1 MRCADFE
8 IKPLPHRISIQTGDP
23 ADFAPHPSRRRIE
36 LEPGKVER
44 GLLQLVLAVIE
55 LIRQL
60 MEKQALRRI
69 EGGSL
74 APGEADRLGQTLME
88 LELKIKELQKQ
99 FGIEDLNMDLGP
111 LGKLLDE

>member
-1 MRCADFE
+1 MPCAE
-8 IKPLPHRISIQTGDP
+8 LEMKAPPYKIGIQTGDP
-23 ADFAPHPSRRRIE
+23 ASFAPHPSRRRVE
-36 LEPGKVER
+36 LEPGKIER

-69 EGGSL
+69 EAGSL
-74 APGEADRLGQTLME
+74 TPSEVDRLGQTLME

-99 FGIEDLNMDLGP
+99 FDIEDLNIDLGP

>member
-1 MRCADFE
+1 MPSAE
-8 IKPLPHRISIQTGDP
+8 IRVHAQPYAIGIQAGDP
-23 ADFAPHPSRRRIE
+23 ANFAPHPSRQRVE
-36 LEPGKVER
+36 LEPGKIER

-69 EGGSL
+69 EAGSL
-74 APGEADRLGQTLME
+74 STAEVDRLGQTLME

-99 FGIEDLNMDLGP
+99 FDIEDLNIDLGP

>member
-1 MRCADFE
+1 MPSAE
-8 IKPLPHRISIQTGDP
+8 LETKAPPYKIGIQTGNP
-23 ADFAPHPSRRRIE
+23 ADFAPLLSRRRVE
-36 LEPGKVER
+36 LEPGKIER

-69 EGGSL
+69 EAGSL
-74 APGEADRLGQTLME
+74 TADEVDRLGQTLMQ

-99 FGIEDLNMDLGP
+99 FDIDDLNIDLGP

>member
-1 MRCADFE
+1 MPTAE
-8 IKPLPHRISIQTGDP
+8 IRVHPQPYAIGIQAGDP
-23 ADFAPHPSRRRIE
+23 ADFPPDPTRRRVE

-69 EGGSL
+69 EAGSL
-74 APGEADRLGQTLME
+74 TPSEVDRLGQTLME

-99 FGIEDLNMDLGP
+99 FDIDDLNIDLGP

>member
-1 MRCADFE
+1 MPSAE
-8 IKPLPHRISIQTGDP
+8 IRVHPQPYAFGIQAGDP
-23 ADFAPHPSRRRIE
+23 GNFAPDPSRKRVE
-36 LEPGKVER
+36 LQPGKIER

-69 EGGSL
+69 EAGSL
-74 APGEADRLGQTLME
+74 TPGEVDRLGQALME
-88 LELKIKELQKQ
+88 LESKIKELQKQ
-99 FGIEDLNMDLGP
+99 FDIEDLNIDLGP

>member
-1 MRCADFE
+1 M
-8 IKPLPHRISIQTGDP
+8 
-23 ADFAPHPSRRRIE
+23 E
-36 LEPGKVER
+36 LEPGKIER

-69 EGGSL
+69 EAGSL
-74 APGEADRLGQTLME
+74 TPSEVDRLGHTLME

-99 FGIEDLNMDLGP
+99 FDIEDLNIDLGP